1 MSQVSRLQIEFKF
14 IARMPHPPAN
24 WRAPYTGTMR
34 SFKWQQAMCQ
44 KAKDET
50 AKIEGMKEKVDM
62 DEAGSN
68 SSMDEAGSNS
78 SMEDLLRH

>member
-1 MSQVSRLQIEFKF
+1 
-14 IARMPHPPAN
+14 
-24 WRAPYTGTMR
+24 MR